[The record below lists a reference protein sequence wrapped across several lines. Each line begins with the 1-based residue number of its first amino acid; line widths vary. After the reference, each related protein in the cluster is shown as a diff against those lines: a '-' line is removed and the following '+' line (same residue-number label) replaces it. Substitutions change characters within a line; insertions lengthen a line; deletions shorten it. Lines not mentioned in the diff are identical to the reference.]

1 MAGSLPRDKVLGIVG
16 GVTDPDLPA
25 RTVDEAVTRFGAVHG
40 LVNNAGIIRPAMIEK
55 MSARQWQEVIDVHL
69 TGAFYWLQGE

>member
-1 MAGSLPRDKVLGIVG
+1 MLGIVG

-25 RTVDEAVTRFGAVHG
+25 RTVDEAVTVRRGAWLG
-40 LVNNAGIIRPAMIEK
+40 QQRGIIRPAMIEK